1 MDVFSWQNIHD
12 LELTTRFQPIK
23 PVSIRADYHAF
34 FLATTDDSWYRANGV
49 ATVRPL
55 SRAARNADNYAGSEI
70 DVLVTWSVNK
80 HLTVDAGYSHFFAG
94 GYLGDTGAQDDA
106 DLAYVQATITF

>member
-1 MDVFSWQNIHD
+1 MLRSHPI
-12 LELTTRFQPIK
+12 ELTTRVQPIK
-23 PVSIRADYHAF
+23 AVSLRADYHAF
-34 FLATTDDSWYRANGV
+34 FLASTDDAWYRANGI

-55 SRAARNADNYAGSEI
+55 TPAARNADSYAGSEV

-94 GYLGDTGAQDDA
+94 SYLGDTGAQDDA
-106 DLAYVQATITF
+106 DFAYVQATITF